1 LLGRP
6 TSASSRTTTTAK
18 PDEERTLS
26 ADTTESRTL
35 ALRTARAASD
45 KKAEDIR
52 ILELGPLIGITDYFV
67 LCSARS
73 DRQLRTVVE
82 EIQFQVKRDE
92 GRAPLRREGSPE
104 AGWMVLDYG
113 LIVVHAFTEEQR
125 RFYDLERLWS
135 DAPTV
140 PFDAGVGAGTGS
152 ASGSN
157 VS

>member
-1 LLGRP
+1 V
-6 TSASSRTTTTAK
+6 
-18 PDEERTLS
+18 
-26 ADTTESRTL
+26 
-35 ALRTARAASD
+35 RTARAASD
-45 KKAEDIR
+45 KKADDIR

-135 DAPTV
+135 DAPVV
-140 PFDAGVGAGTGS
+140 PFDDGVAARSGS
-152 ASGSN
+152 ASGGSGT
-157 VS
+157 